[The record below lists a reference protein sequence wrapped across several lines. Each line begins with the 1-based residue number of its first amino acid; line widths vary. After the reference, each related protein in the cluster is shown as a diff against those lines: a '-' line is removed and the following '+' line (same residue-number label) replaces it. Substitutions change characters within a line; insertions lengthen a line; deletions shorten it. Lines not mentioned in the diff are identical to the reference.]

1 MNTVGEHSQ
10 AESDATLRHRREA
23 SLPVEQRG
31 CPHPRF
37 LGLAY
42 IERIDSAEEP
52 CDVGHKVDERIENG
66 EHHNRTEQIEKQMA
80 HCGPLWPRRFR
91 SATRESGVIVVPMLP
106 PRIMAQPRENEIQ
119 PCEHIISVMA
129 KVAAE
134 LCATIVTTMPSA
146 KKISTDKNPI
156 DVYPTMKLSIS
167 GFSSRFGTYS
177 LMRSRPMK
185 GKQKPTKE
193 FTCRLIGAVLQ
204 EHQRDARRKDKG
216 YCSPKC

>member
-1 MNTVGEHSQ
+1 MASTTIEPNRLKSRWPIAVRLAATFPL
-10 AESDATLRHRREA
+10 SDA
-23 SLPVEQRG
+23 
-31 CPHPRF
+31 
-37 LGLAY
+37 
-42 IERIDSAEEP
+42 RI
-52 CDVGHKVDERIENG
+52 
-66 EHHNRTEQIEKQMA
+66 
-80 HCGPLWPRRFR
+80 
-91 SATRESGVIVVPMLP
+91 GVIVVPMLP

-185 GKQKPTKE
+185 RKQKPT
-193 FTCRLIGAVLQ
+193 RN
-204 EHQRDARRKDKG
+204 
-216 YCSPKC
+216 SPADL